1 MTGQRA
7 VLVHPTAQALARAT
21 AARLLLALADAQAL
35 RSPIHLAIAG
45 GSVGTQV
52 LAEVATSP
60 LLENVDL
67 SGLHVW
73 WVDERF
79 VPCGDPDR
87 NEGQATEVLFG
98 GLDIPAENVHRMPTS
113 DHASDP
119 DAAAADYATELTAF
133 AAASPDR
140 AELPAS
146 VGTPEFD
153 VVLLGMGPD
162 GHIASL
168 FPGHGTVRITD
179 RSVIGVS
186 DSPKPP
192 PRRISLT
199 VPALTHARQVWVVAA
214 GAAKAD
220 AVARA
225 LGGAEPD
232 EVPAAAAAGRDVT
245 LWLLDAEAAG
255 R

>member
-1 MTGQRA
+1 MSGQRA
-7 VLVHPTAQALARAT
+7 VLVHPSADALARAS

-35 RSPIHLAIAG
+35 RRPVHLAIAG

-60 LLENVDL
+60 LLENLDL
-67 SGLHVW
+67 TGLHVW

-87 NEGQATEVLFG
+87 NEGQASEALLG
-98 GLDIPAENVHRMPTS
+98 GLDIPAANVHRMPSS
-113 DHASDP
+113 DGADGAGDP
-119 DAAAADYATELTAF
+119 HAAAADYATELAAF
-133 AAASPDR
+133 APSGTEAVR
-140 AELPAS
+140 A
-146 VGTPEFD
+146 PEFD

-168 FPGHGTVRITD
+168 FPGHGTVTIDD
-179 RSVIGVS
+179 RTVIGVPN
-186 DSPKPP
+186 SPKPP
-192 PRRISLT
+192 ARRISLT
-199 VPALTHARQVWVVAA
+199 LPVLTQARQVWVVAA

-225 LGGAEPD
+225 LHGADPD
-232 EVPAAAAAGRDVT
+232 EIPAAAAQGRDLT